1 MALVKCK
8 ECGEKVSTKA
18 KTCPNCGAKA
28 PKKTSLF
35 TWIVLIFIVFVIY
48 AVSKAP
54 STSVNTATSKSTKSQ
69 AIATTKTK
77 ITKPSWGTSSSK
89 DKMTGKKSSYAS
101 SPTVDATK
109 RMGFPYSDVKAWLG
123 VGCDATSEWAYIGFN
138 KAPNLSDT
146 ETKDGYN
153 LIRTRVKW
161 GDKVVNVTL
170 TQKWGASFIHFNDD
184 KPAISN
190 IVKYGSALVELKWH
204 GEQGTYFEFPLKG
217 SSAALKKIRKECS
230 KY

>member
-1 MALVKCK
+1 MALAKCK

-18 KTCPNCGAKA
+18 KACPSCGAKA

-35 TWIVLIFIVFVIY
+35 TWIILIFIISVIY

-54 STSVNTATSKSTKSQ
+54 SAPVNSAGYKNSTSKT
-69 AIATTKTK
+69 AVTKTK
-77 ITKPSWGTSSSK
+77 VTKPSWGTTKSK
-89 DKMTGKKSSYAS
+89 DKMTGKKSSHAS
-101 SPTVDATK
+101 SPTVAATK

-138 KAPNLSDT
+138 KSPNLSDT

-161 GDKVVNVTL
+161 GNKVVNTTL
-170 TQKWGASFIHFNDD
+170 TQLWGGSSIHFEDE

-190 IVKYGSALVELKWH
+190 IVKYGSTLLELKWH
-204 GEQGTYFEFPLKG
+204 GQQGTYFNFSLKG
-217 SSAALKKIRKECS
+217 STAALEKIRKECS